1 LDNSTTEFD
10 KIENAATEKRRLQD
24 FDDLQNELS
33 GNDVGRIQRFLS
45 PEASALLT
53 DKRNGKQ
60 SAAMT
65 ALDLM
70 LLDNPHY
77 AEIYHNAMDKMADY
91 ENATERALVK
101 LEAKLSDAEADIENT
116 LDHTAT
122 LPDGRKV
129 FRDADGQVWDEH
141 QNLIDEATAASI
153 EWQGSE
159 PSYEAYLE
167 QRHRAQELRN
177 SIHDVRVYQ
186 TDVLGVL
193 RDKMTNPDHPM
204 SADEIKAGIADAG
217 KRMPEAVQAEMPKDT
232 ASPSASSERSN
243 DISIPN
249 L

>member
-1 LDNSTTEFD
+1 MDNSTTEFD
-10 KIENAATEKRRLQD
+10 KIKNAAAEKRRVQD

-45 PEASALLT
+45 PEARALLT

-77 AEIYHNAMDKMADY
+77 AEIYHHAMDKMADY

-116 LDHTAT
+116 LDHAAT

-159 PSYEAYLE
+159 PSYETYLG
-167 QRHRAQELRN
+167 QRHRAQELRD

-204 SADEIKAGIADAG
+204 SADEIKKEIEEAEA
-217 KRMPEAVQAEMPKDT
+217 RMPKAVEAEMPK
-232 ASPSASSERSN
+232 SSIKPPIPATQSF
-243 DISIPN
+243 DIETPD